1 MDLRKIKLKGENKK
15 NMKTKIKQEKGITL
29 IALVVTIVVL
39 LILAGVSVNAIF
51 NENGLIKKAQET
63 QSKMDAAKQNDLA
76 QLDEL
81 DNWITNNVNG
91 NGNGN
96 STEPSTLVKQITNN
110 GTNVVGENSDYT
122 GKDGLQIDFKQYKGN
137 GYTANN
143 IKKLEILS
151 GSTTNDFAFSNCEEV
166 IIYSNA
172 ILENVTFDG
181 GQKITVYSGAELN
194 QCTFSNQVNI
204 KMMEASVNSCLFSS
218 GNVTFEKCTV
228 NALTNNEAI
237 LKYNNCTV
245 DGEPY
250 SN

>member
-1 MDLRKIKLKGENKK
+1 MEKFIK
-15 NMKTKIKQEKGITL
+15 KTKGITL

-39 LILAGVSVNAIF
+39 LILAGVSINMVLG
-51 NENGLIKKAQET
+51 ENGIVTKA
-63 QSKMDAAKQNDLA
+63 KDARDKTEQAKQNDLA
-76 QLDEL
+76 QLDKL
-81 DNWITNNVNG
+81 DNWITNNV

>member
-1 MDLRKIKLKGENKK
+1 MDLKKIKLKGGNKK
-15 NMKTKIKQEKGITL
+15 NMKIEIKQEKGITL

-51 NENGLIKKAQET
+51 NENGLIKKAQ
-63 QSKMDAAKQNDLA
+63 SKMDAAKQNDLA

-81 DNWITNNVNG
+81 DKWITNNVNG
-91 NGNGN
+91 NGN
-96 STEPSTLVKQITNN
+96 SAESSTLVKQITNN

-122 GKDGLQIDFKQYKGN
+122 GKDGLQIDFKQYKGD

-204 KMMEASVNSCLFSS
+204 KMMEASVNSCIFSS

>member
-51 NENGLIKKAQET
+51 NENGLIKKAQEA

-91 NGNGN
+91 NGN
-96 STEPSTLVKQITNN
+96 STESSTLVKQITNN

-143 IKKLEILS
+143 IKNLRYCQAVPLMILHL
-151 GSTTNDFAFSNCEEV
+151 
-166 IIYSNA
+166 A
-172 ILENVTFDG
+172 IV
-181 GQKITVYSGAELN
+181 K
-194 QCTFSNQVNI
+194 
-204 KMMEASVNSCLFSS
+204 K
-218 GNVTFEKCTV
+218 
-228 NALTNNEAI
+228 
-237 LKYNNCTV
+237 
-245 DGEPY
+245 
-250 SN
+250 

>member
-1 MDLRKIKLKGENKK
+1 MDLKKIKLKGGNKK
-15 NMKTKIKQEKGITL
+15 NMKIEIKQEKGITL

-51 NENGLIKKAQET
+51 NENGLIKKAQE
-63 QSKMDAAKQNDLA
+63 
-76 QLDEL
+76 DEL
-81 DNWITNNVNG
+81 DKWITNNVNG
-91 NGNGN
+91 NGN
-96 STEPSTLVKQITNN
+96 SAESSTLVKQITNN

-204 KMMEASVNSCLFSS
+204 KMMEASVNSCIFSS

>member
-1 MDLRKIKLKGENKK
+1 MDLKKIKLKGGNKK

-51 NENGLIKKAQET
+51 NENGLIKKAQEA

-91 NGNGN
+91 NGN
-96 STEPSTLVKQITNN
+96 SAESSTLVKQITNN

-143 IKKLEILS
+143 IKNLRYCQAVPLMILHL
-151 GSTTNDFAFSNCEEV
+151 
-166 IIYSNA
+166 A
-172 ILENVTFDG
+172 IV
-181 GQKITVYSGAELN
+181 K
-194 QCTFSNQVNI
+194 
-204 KMMEASVNSCLFSS
+204 K
-218 GNVTFEKCTV
+218 
-228 NALTNNEAI
+228 
-237 LKYNNCTV
+237 
-245 DGEPY
+245 
-250 SN
+250 